1 MLRAPLIRAMSH
13 PRDSRRLTC
22 MKEHLVMSTEGLV
35 VQPGSPDRTPAHSA
49 VDEPDPKRWLAL
61 AVIAVAQLMII
72 LDASIVNVALPV
84 LQTDLGVSD
93 ANLQWVVTAYTL
105 AFGGLL
111 LFGGRIADF
120 MGRKRVFVIALVGFA
135 IASGLGGIAPNEA
148 LLYTAR
154 ALQGAFAAL
163 MAPAALSILT
173 ITFTDTKERA
183 RAFGVFGAISG
194 GGAAIGLILGGIL
207 TEYASWRWTL
217 GVNVPIALA
226 AAAAAIPL
234 VKESRAEGDR
244 HFDIPGVLLSAIGL
258 VSLVYG
264 FTKAAEEGVGWG
276 DPVTITLLVVAAVL
290 LVAFFVW
297 ETRAEHPLL
306 PPRVILDRTRG
317 GSYLLF
323 LLVGAGLFA
332 MFLFLTLYFQR
343 TLGYSPLEA
352 GWAFLPFSGGVIV
365 GAGIVSQLLPR
376 VGPRPL
382 MIVGL
387 ALATLGMVSLTRIG
401 VDSSYVTEVLPG
413 ELLMSFGLAAVF
425 VPAASTA
432 LVGVEPRDAGIAS
445 AVLNTAQQ
453 VGGSLG
459 LGVLTTIFASSVTGW
474 YEDNA
479 ASITDPIAAEAEA
492 SVTAYHAAFYTA
504 AGLFA
509 LALVIAVVLIR
520 AKKEDLPA
528 EAAMAH

>member
-1 MLRAPLIRAMSH
+1 
-13 PRDSRRLTC
+13 
-22 MKEHLVMSTEGLV
+22 MSTEGLV
-35 VQPGSPDRTPAHSA
+35 SPPGSALPDESASARTA
-49 VDEPDPKRWLAL
+49 VDGPDPKRWLAL

-72 LDASIVNVALPV
+72 LDASIVNIALPDAAA
-84 LQTDLGVSD
+84 DLGITA

-111 LFGGRIADF
+111 LLGGRIADF
-120 MGRKRVFVIALVGFA
+120 MGRKRAFIIALIGFA
-135 IASGLGGIAPNEA
+135 IASGLGGIAPNEG
-148 LLYTAR
+148 LLYAAR
-154 ALQGAFAAL
+154 AGQGAFAAL

-173 ITFTDTKERA
+173 ITFTDPRERA

-194 GGAAIGLILGGIL
+194 GGAAIGLILGGVL

-244 HFDIPGVLLSAIGL
+244 HFDIPGVLLSALGL
-258 VSLVYG
+258 VALVYG

-276 DPVTITLLVVAAVL
+276 DPLTITLLVVAVVL
-290 LVAFFVW
+290 LAAFVVW
-297 ETRAEHPLL
+297 ETRTAHPLL
-306 PPRVILDRTRG
+306 PTRVILDRVRG

-332 MFLFLTLYFQR
+332 MFLFLTLYFQD
-343 TLGYSPLEA
+343 TLGYTPLEA
-352 GWAFLPFSGGVIV
+352 GWAFLPFSGGIIL
-365 GAGIVSQLLPR
+365 GAGVVSQILPR

-382 MIVGL
+382 MLVGL
-387 ALATLGMVSLTRIG
+387 VMAVVGMFSLTRIEAG
-401 VDSSYVTEVLPG
+401 DDSSYVTQVLPAM
-413 ELLMSFGLAAVF
+413 LLLSLGLAAVF
-425 VPAASTA
+425 VPTASTS
-432 LVGVEPRDAGIAS
+432 LVGVEARDSGVAS

-459 LGVLTTIFASSVTGW
+459 LAILTTIFSSSVTGW
-474 YEDNA
+474 FEDNGA
-479 ASITDPIAAEAEA
+479 RLATDPAFAATAEDQA
-492 SVTAYHAAFYTA
+492 FVSGYHTAFLAA
-504 AGLFA
+504 AGILAVALVVAFA
-509 LALVIAVVLIR
+509 LVN

-528 EAAMAH
+528 EGAIAA

>member
-1 MLRAPLIRAMSH
+1 MTP
-13 PRDSRRLTC
+13 
-22 MKEHLVMSTEGLV
+22 
-35 VQPGSPDRTPAHSA
+35 PGPDLAKAGPPGPT
-49 VDEPDPKRWLAL
+49 DGPDPKRWLAL
-61 AVIAVAQLMII
+61 AVIAIAQLMII
-72 LDASIVNVALPV
+72 LDASIVNVALPAM
-84 LQTDLGVSD
+84 QDDLNITEP
-93 ANLQWVVTAYTL
+93 NLQWVITAYTL

-120 MGRKRVFVIALVGFA
+120 MGRKRSFIIALIGFA
-135 IASGLGGIAPNEA
+135 FASGLGGIAPNAE
-148 LLYTAR
+148 LLFAAR

-163 MAPAALSILT
+163 MAPAALSLLT
-173 ITFTDTKERA
+173 VTFVDTKERA

-194 GGAAIGLILGGIL
+194 GGAAIGLILGGVL

-217 GVNVPIALA
+217 GVNVPIALLA
-226 AAAAAIPL
+226 AGLAVPL

-244 HFDIPGVLLSAIGL
+244 HFDIPGVLLSALGL

-276 DPVTITLLVVAAVL
+276 DPLTIALLVIAAVL
-290 LVAFFVW
+290 LVAFVVR
-297 ETRAEHPLL
+297 ETRTEHPLL
-306 PPRVILDRTRG
+306 PMRVILDRTRG
-317 GSYLLF
+317 GSYLIF

-332 MFLFLTLYFQR
+332 MFLYLTLYFQR

-365 GAGIVSQLLPR
+365 GAGVVSQLLPR

-387 ALATLGMVSLTRIG
+387 VLAAVGMLSLTRIG
-401 VDSSYVTEVLPG
+401 VESDYVTTVLPAM
-413 ELLMSFGLAAVF
+413 LLMSFGLASVF

-432 LVGVEPRDAGIAS
+432 LVGVEERDAGIAS

-459 LGVLTTIFASSVTGW
+459 LAILTTIFSSTVTGW
-474 YEDNA
+474 FEDNGA
-479 ASITDPIAAEAEA
+479 RVATDPAFAATAEAEA
-492 SVTAYHAAFYTA
+492 SVNGFEAAFYSA
-504 AGLFA
+504 AGLFV
-509 LALVIAVVLIR
+509 LALIFAFWLIK

-528 EAAMAH
+528 EGAVAV

>member
-1 MLRAPLIRAMSH
+1 MSA
-13 PRDSRRLTC
+13 
-22 MKEHLVMSTEGLV
+22 EGLITP
-35 VQPGSPDRTPAHSA
+35 PGKTLPDDPFPAAPA
-49 VDEPDPKRWLAL
+49 VDGPDPKRWLAL

-72 LDASIVNVALPV
+72 LDASIVNIALPDAA
-84 LQTDLGVSD
+84 LDLGISP

-111 LFGGRIADF
+111 LLGGRIADF
-120 MGRKRVFVIALVGFA
+120 MGRKRAFVVALVGFA
-135 IASGLGGIAPNEA
+135 IASGLGGVAPNEA

-163 MAPAALSILT
+163 MAPAALSLLT
-173 ITFTDTKERA
+173 ITFTDPKERA

-194 GGAAIGLILGGIL
+194 GGAAIGLILGGVL

-226 AAAAAIPL
+226 AAAFAIPL
-234 VKESRAEGDR
+234 VRESRAEGDR
-244 HFDIPGVLLSAIGL
+244 HFDIPGVLLSALGL

-264 FTKAAEEGVGWG
+264 FTKAAEQGVGWG
-276 DPVTITLLVVAAVL
+276 DPVTVTLLVVAVVL
-290 LVAFFVW
+290 LAAFVVW
-297 ETRAEHPLL
+297 ETRAAHPLL
-306 PPRVILDRTRG
+306 PMRVVLDRTRG

-332 MFLFLTLYFQR
+332 MFLFLTLYFQE

-352 GWAFLPFSGGVIV
+352 GWAFLPFSGGIIV

-382 MIVGL
+382 QITGL
-387 ALATLGMVSLTRIG
+387 ALAVVGMFLLTRLG
-401 VDSSYVTEVLPG
+401 VESSYVTQVLPS
-413 ELLMSFGLAAVF
+413 ELLISFGMAATF
-425 VPAASTA
+425 IPTASTA
-432 LVGVEPRDAGIAS
+432 LVGVEERDTGIAS

-459 LGVLTTIFASSVTGW
+459 LAVLTTIYASSLTRW
-474 YEDNA
+474 FEDNPFTSQPDQAQLA
-479 ASITDPIAAEAEA
+479 AAQAEA
-492 SVTAYHAAFYTA
+492 SVAGDHAAFASA
-504 AGLFA
+504 AGI
-509 LALVIAVVLIR
+509 LALGLLVAIFLIR
-520 AKKEDLPA
+520 ARKEDLPA
-528 EAAMAH
+528 EGAIAA